1 MTVAIHSDIEF
12 YAIIGKA
19 VSRAIDEVIE
29 RVFTEL
35 QDEIRRD
42 IYGAYTPQDYDRTEG
57 LLEAWKHEASGL
69 SGNIEFQPSMLESD
83 KEGFHYNSPYGWD
96 VREEI
101 FGILE
106 GGYKAY
112 NAKTGKRAIPP
123 RPMWEDFLAKIDS
136 KINRWIII
144 ALRRQG
150 LVLEEVQWISS

>member
-1 MTVAIHSDIEF
+1 MTIGISSDIEF

-19 VSRAIDEVIE
+19 VSKAIDEVIE
-29 RVFTEL
+29 RVFSEL
-35 QDEIRRD
+35 QEEIRRD
-42 IYGAYTPQDYDRTEG
+42 IYGAYSPKDYERTEG
-57 LLEAWKHEASGL
+57 LLEAWKHEAIGL

-112 NAKTGKRAIPP
+112 NAKTGKRAIPR

>member
-29 RVFTEL
+29 RVFSAL

-42 IYGAYTPQDYDRTEG
+42 IYGAYTPKDYERTEG
-57 LLEAWKHEASGL
+57 LLEAWKHEAIGL
-69 SGNIEFQPSMLESD
+69 SGNIEFQPSMLPVNPSAFQHD
-83 KEGFHYNSPYGWD
+83 SPYGWD
-96 VREEI
+96 VRAEI
-101 FGILE
+101 FDILE
-106 GGYKAY
+106 GGYRAY
-112 NAKTGKRAIPP
+112 NAKTGKPIAP
-123 RPMWEDFLAKIDS
+123 RPWWDDFLAKIDS